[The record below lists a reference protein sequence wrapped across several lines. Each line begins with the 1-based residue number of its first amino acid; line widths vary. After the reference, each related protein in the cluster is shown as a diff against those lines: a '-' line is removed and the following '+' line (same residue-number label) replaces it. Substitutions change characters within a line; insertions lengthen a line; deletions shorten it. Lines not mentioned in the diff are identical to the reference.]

1 MIAFL
6 VPMGALI
13 PAVAGASLVL
23 LALLGALAA
32 KTGGVPVVKGAWRVT
47 FWGRWRRR

>member
-23 LALLGALAA
+23 LALYGALAMA
-32 KTGGVPVVKGAWRVT
+32 LTVGVGAVFGT
-47 FWGRWRRR
+47 VA